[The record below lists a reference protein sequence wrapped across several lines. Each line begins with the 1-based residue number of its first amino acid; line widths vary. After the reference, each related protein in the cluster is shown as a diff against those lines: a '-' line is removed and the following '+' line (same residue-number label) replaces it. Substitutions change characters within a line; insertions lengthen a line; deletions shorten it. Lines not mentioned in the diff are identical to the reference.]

1 MWNLNKGKD
10 IIQDISTEENLTK
23 EGRVQITDSE
33 EEDTSDLLG
42 EELFVAEIVD
52 EFKDEEENNEI
63 MVSTQDSG
71 IMLGSQEEVDHKEEA
86 KKDMRNPKNKKQ
98 AEEKMCTKKED
109 RRVSERLKDAGIRIE
124 EKNRRIATKR
134 NLEAFKAGIK
144 IKDDNL
150 ESIDLVKEMEIA
162 NECLAQKIELE
173 KDKGKEAAP
182 YMQDD
187 HGSNSDFLCNEEG
200 SESDGFIIV
209 QSRKKKERKDLALK
223 YLLLEK
229 TMIEEINENVLKK
242 FDPDDFNIIRYSREK
257 NKMGPVHKHTDAF
270 NDLIQYHELHE
281 IVDNIWS
288 KPCKAKSALD
298 KIQQKLK
305 LCKQYLKGWDWNMKG
320 QKKKRKA
327 QIQVDLGNLEKL
339 EEQYGLNTHQ
349 LELKM
354 SLLGE
359 NLDMIIEE
367 ETYWKQRSHE
377 KWLLKGDGNN
387 EFFHRIAS
395 GRKKK
400 NDILFFEDNGT
411 RIEGD
416 HMLEHATSYYADL
429 FGPTPG
435 NLF

>member
-1 MWNLNKGKD
+1 VV
-10 IIQDISTEENLTK
+10 IE
-23 EGRVQITDSE
+23 
-33 EEDTSDLLG
+33 
-42 EELFVAEIVD
+42 EIVD

-134 NLEAFKAGIK
+134 NLEGKYYATRQKVDFSSLNDIADLAFKAGIK

-229 TMIEEINENVLKK
+229 VRKILIQIERKPKVLGKSL
-242 FDPDDFNIIRYSREK
+242 PQMK
-257 NKMGPVHKHTDAF
+257 NKPARV
-270 NDLIQYHELHE
+270 
-281 IVDNIWS
+281 
-288 KPCKAKSALD
+288 
-298 KIQQKLK
+298 
-305 LCKQYLKGWDWNMKG
+305 
-320 QKKKRKA
+320 
-327 QIQVDLGNLEKL
+327 
-339 EEQYGLNTHQ
+339 
-349 LELKM
+349 
-354 SLLGE
+354 
-359 NLDMIIEE
+359 
-367 ETYWKQRSHE
+367 
-377 KWLLKGDGNN
+377 
-387 EFFHRIAS
+387 
-395 GRKKK
+395 
-400 NDILFFEDNGT
+400 
-411 RIEGD
+411 
-416 HMLEHATSYYADL
+416 
-429 FGPTPG
+429 
-435 NLF
+435 

>member
-1 MWNLNKGKD
+1 VV
-10 IIQDISTEENLTK
+10 IE
-23 EGRVQITDSE
+23 
-33 EEDTSDLLG
+33 
-42 EELFVAEIVD
+42 EIVD

-134 NLEAFKAGIK
+134 NLEGKYYATRQKVDFSSLNDIADLAFKAGIK

-229 TMIEEINENVLKK
+229 VNKILIQIERKPKVLGKSL
-242 FDPDDFNIIRYSREK
+242 PQMK
-257 NKMGPVHKHTDAF
+257 NKPARV
-270 NDLIQYHELHE
+270 
-281 IVDNIWS
+281 
-288 KPCKAKSALD
+288 
-298 KIQQKLK
+298 
-305 LCKQYLKGWDWNMKG
+305 
-320 QKKKRKA
+320 
-327 QIQVDLGNLEKL
+327 
-339 EEQYGLNTHQ
+339 
-349 LELKM
+349 
-354 SLLGE
+354 
-359 NLDMIIEE
+359 
-367 ETYWKQRSHE
+367 
-377 KWLLKGDGNN
+377 
-387 EFFHRIAS
+387 
-395 GRKKK
+395 
-400 NDILFFEDNGT
+400 
-411 RIEGD
+411 
-416 HMLEHATSYYADL
+416 
-429 FGPTPG
+429 
-435 NLF
+435 